1 MLIFFWEEE
10 PVRKKPELSM
20 PREAGRIQ
28 EWLRESS
35 KYAQSSTI
43 APDLK
48 KHAKPSDTQQSQ
60 SNGGGVRSCPEPSC
74 PPTALG
80 SEQSERDIGLESLLF
95 HTNIAINAVLDSCS
109 RLNPFQAQHHDS
121 RPANSNQPTTAMLFA
136 QYAKS
141 KKSIKSITHAKTSDA
156 TSRLSAASTRAGDLS
171 DIGGHRSRRGTT
183 PATSR

>member
-171 DIGGHRSRRGTT
+171 DVAGDGATN
-183 PATSR
+183 PETSR